1 MSRYLETVI
10 LINHKNAFY
19 TLKRNSLLFS
29 SQKRTLTT
37 VSYNE
42 TFIQQT
48 FEKYSPCVMVEV

>member
-10 LINHKNAFY
+10 LIKHKNAFY
-19 TLKRNSLLFS
+19 TLKRNFLLFS
-29 SQKRTLTT
+29 SQKRTLAT

-48 FEKYSPCVMVEV
+48 FEKYIPCVMVKV